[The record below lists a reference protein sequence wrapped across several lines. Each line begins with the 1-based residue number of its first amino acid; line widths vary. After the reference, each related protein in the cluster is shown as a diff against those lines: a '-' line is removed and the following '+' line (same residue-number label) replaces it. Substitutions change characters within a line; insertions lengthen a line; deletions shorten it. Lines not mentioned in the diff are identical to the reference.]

1 MLGWNHRNTF
11 LHGEYAIYTD
21 RCVSAYFSIVKGPF
35 ASLPLPSSLQ
45 IHGKRMQWCK
55 EEGFEITWPLDSD
68 SNFAFYYLY
77 DLDLSLSNQYPL
89 LQNARKIH

>member
-1 MLGWNHRNTF
+1 
-11 LHGEYAIYTD
+11 
-21 RCVSAYFSIVKGPF
+21 
-35 ASLPLPSSLQ
+35 
-45 IHGKRMQWCK
+45 MQWCK